1 MGTLGTITVT
11 TLLDV
16 NDGVTTSI
24 SELMM
29 NPGADGEISLR
40 EAIIAANNTGGA
52 DAIQLASGVHT
63 LSMSGTGMAESGDL
77 DITDNVEIIGAADG
91 SSEIDATGL
100 GDRVFEI
107 HSEAT
112 LKNLTVT
119 GGDETATGGGGISCL
134 LYTSPSPRDQRGSRM
149 PSSA

>member
-1 MGTLGTITVT
+1 MGSEMCIRDSNWSGSLATVTVT
-11 TLLDV
+11 TLDDV
-16 NDGVTTSI
+16 VNGDTS
-24 SELMM
+24 SLTALMA
-29 NPGADGEISLR
+29 NYGADGISLR
-40 EAIIAANNTGGA
+40 EAIIAANNSSGA
-52 DAIQLASGVHT
+52 DVIQLASDVHT

-119 GGDETATGGGGISCL
+119 GGCL
-134 LYTSPSPRDQRGSRM
+134 LYTSPSPRDLSTSRM